1 MQVIVY
7 TEPETGNE
15 YTSLPDPWKGKVSPL
30 NDGNCES
37 FGWTKTT
44 REVPDPAPQP
54 VLYSKLKLIR
64 AMKQAGIW
72 TQVKNQIEASDYWD
86 EFICAQVLASN
97 DPGFMAFVDSMK
109 SVIGNDTINQMLE
122 ASIL

>member
-1 MQVIVY
+1 MTITIY

-30 NDGNCES
+30 NENNCES

-44 REVPDPAPQP
+44 REVPDPEPEP

-72 TQVKNQIEASDYWD
+72 TQVKDQIEASDYWD
-86 EFICAQVLASN
+86 EFICAQELASN
-97 DPGFMAFVDSMK
+97 DPGFTAFVATMRGTLGD
-109 SVIGNDTINQMLE
+109 DTINQMLE
-122 ASIL
+122 ASTL

>member
-1 MQVIVY
+1 MTITIY
-7 TEPETGNE
+7 IEPETGKE
-15 YTSLPDPWKGKVSPL
+15 YTVLPDPWKGKVSPL
-30 NDGNCES
+30 NENNCES

-44 REVPDPAPQP
+44 REVPDPEPQP

-72 TQVKNQIEASDYWD
+72 TQVKDQIEASDYWD
-86 EFICAQVLASN
+86 EFICAQELASN
-97 DPGFMAFVDSMK
+97 DPGFMDFVDSMK
-109 SVIGNDTINQMLE
+109 AVIGNDTINQMLE

>member
-1 MQVIVY
+1 MTITIY
-7 TEPETGNE
+7 IEPETGNE

-30 NDGNCES
+30 NENNCES

-44 REVPDPAPQP
+44 REVPDPEPQP
-54 VLYSKLKLIR
+54 TLYSKLKLIR

-72 TQVKNQIEASDYWD
+72 TQVKAQIEASDFWD
-86 EFICAQVLASN
+86 EFICAQELASD
-97 DPGFMAFVDSMK
+97 DPGFTAFVDSMK

>member
-1 MQVIVY
+1 MTITIY
-7 TEPETGNE
+7 IEPETGNE

-30 NDGNCES
+30 NENNCES

-44 REVPDPAPQP
+44 REVPDPEPQP
-54 VLYSKLKLIR
+54 TLYSKLKLIR

-72 TQVKNQIEASDYWD
+72 TQVKDHIEASDYWD
-86 EFICAQVLASN
+86 EFICAQELASN
-97 DPGFMAFVDSMK
+97 DPGFMEFVDSMK

>member
-1 MQVIVY
+1 MTITIY
-7 TEPETGNE
+7 IEPETGKE
-15 YTSLPDPWKGKVSPL
+15 YTSLPDPWNGKVSPL
-30 NDGNCES
+30 NENNCES

-44 REVPDPAPQP
+44 REVPDPEPQP

-72 TQVKNQIEASDYWD
+72 TQVKDQIEASDYWD
-86 EFICAQVLASN
+86 EFICAQELASN
-97 DPGFMAFVDSMK
+97 DPGFMAFVDTMRGTL
-109 SVIGNDTINQMLE
+109 GNDTINQMLE

>member
-1 MQVIVY
+1 MTITIY
-7 TEPETGNE
+7 IEPETGNE

-30 NDGNCES
+30 NENNCES

-54 VLYSKLKLIR
+54 QLYSKLKLIR

-72 TQVKNQIEASDYWD
+72 TQVKDQIEASDYWD
-86 EFICAQVLASN
+86 EFICAQELASN

>member
-1 MQVIVY
+1 MQVTIY

-15 YTSLPDPWKGKVSPL
+15 YTSLPDPWNGKVSPL
-30 NDGNCES
+30 NENNCES

-44 REVPDPAPQP
+44 REVPDPEPQP
-54 VLYSKLKLIR
+54 TLYSKLKLIR

-72 TQVKNQIEASDYWD
+72 TQVKTQIETSDYWD
-86 EFICAQVLASN
+86 EFICAQELASN
-97 DPGFMAFVDSMK
+97 DPGFMEFVDSMK
-109 SVIGNDTINQMLE
+109 AVIGEDTINQMLE

>member
-1 MQVIVY
+1 MIITIY

-44 REVPDPAPQP
+44 REVPDPEPQP

-72 TQVKNQIEASDYWD
+72 TQVKTQIEASDYWD
-86 EFICAQVLASN
+86 EFICAQELASN

-109 SVIGNDTINQMLE
+109 SVIGNDTINQVLE
-122 ASIL
+122 ASTL

>member
-1 MQVIVY
+1 MTITIY
-7 TEPETGNE
+7 IEPETGNE
-15 YTSLPDPWKGKVSPL
+15 YASLPDPWKGKVSPL
-30 NDGNCES
+30 NENNCES

-44 REVPDPAPQP
+44 REVPDPEPEP

-72 TQVKNQIEASDYWD
+72 TQVKTQIEASDYWD
-86 EFICAQVLASN
+86 EFICAQELASN
-97 DPGFMAFVDSMK
+97 DPGFMAFVASMRGTL
-109 SVIGNDTINQMLE
+109 GNDTINQMLE

>member
-1 MQVIVY
+1 MTITIY

-30 NDGNCES
+30 NENNCES
-37 FGWTKTT
+37 FGWTKST
-44 REVPDPAPQP
+44 REVPDPEPEP

-72 TQVKNQIEASDYWD
+72 TQVKDQIEASDYWD
-86 EFICAQVLASN
+86 EFICAQELASN
-97 DPGFMAFVDSMK
+97 DPGFMAFVASMR
-109 SVIGNDTINQMLE
+109 GTLGDDTINQMLE
-122 ASIL
+122 ASTL

>member
-1 MQVIVY
+1 MTITIY
-7 TEPETGNE
+7 IEPETGNE

-37 FGWTKTT
+37 FGWTKIT
-44 REVPDPAPQP
+44 REVPDPEPEP

-72 TQVKNQIEASDYWD
+72 TQVKDQIEASDYWD
-86 EFICAQVLASN
+86 EFICAQELASN

>member
-1 MQVIVY
+1 MTITIYV
-7 TEPETGNE
+7 EPETGNE

-30 NDGNCES
+30 NENNCES

-44 REVPDPAPQP
+44 REVPDPEPQP

-72 TQVKNQIEASDYWD
+72 TQVKDQIEASDYWD
-86 EFICAQVLASN
+86 EFICAQELASN
-97 DPGFMAFVDSMK
+97 DPGFMAFVASMR
-109 SVIGNDTINQMLE
+109 GTLGDDTINQMLE

>member
-1 MQVIVY
+1 MTITIYV
-7 TEPETGNE
+7 EPETGNE

-30 NDGNCES
+30 SENNCES

-44 REVPDPAPQP
+44 REVPDPEPEP

-72 TQVKNQIEASDYWD
+72 TQVKDQIEASDYWD
-86 EFICAQVLASN
+86 EFICAQELASN

>member
-1 MQVIVY
+1 MTITIYV
-7 TEPETGNE
+7 EPETGNE

-30 NDGNCES
+30 NENNCES

-44 REVPDPAPQP
+44 REVPDPEPQP

-72 TQVKNQIEASDYWD
+72 TQVKDQIEASDYWD
-86 EFICAQVLASN
+86 EFICAQELASN
-97 DPGFMAFVDSMK
+97 DPGFMAFVDTMR
-109 SVIGNDTINQMLE
+109 GTLGDDTINQMLE
-122 ASIL
+122 ASTL

>member
-1 MQVIVY
+1 MIITIY
-7 TEPETGNE
+7 IEPETGKE

-30 NDGNCES
+30 NENNCES

-54 VLYSKLKLIR
+54 QLYSKLKLIR

-72 TQVKNQIEASDYWD
+72 TQVKDQIEASDYWD
-86 EFICAQVLASN
+86 EFICAQELASD
-97 DPGFMAFVDSMK
+97 DPGFTAFVATMRGTLGD
-109 SVIGNDTINQMLE
+109 DTINQMLE

>member
-1 MQVIVY
+1 MTITIY
-7 TEPETGNE
+7 IEPDTGNE

-30 NDGNCES
+30 NENNCES

-44 REVPDPAPQP
+44 REVPDPEPQP

-72 TQVKNQIEASDYWD
+72 TQVKDQIEASDYWD
-86 EFICAQVLASN
+86 EFICAQELASN
-97 DPGFMAFVDSMK
+97 DPGFTAFVDTMRGTL
-109 SVIGNDTINQMLE
+109 GNDTINQMLE

>member
-1 MQVIVY
+1 MTITIY
-7 TEPETGNE
+7 IEPETGNE
-15 YTSLPDPWKGKVSPL
+15 YTSLPDPWNGKVSPL
-30 NDGNCES
+30 NENNCES

-44 REVPDPAPQP
+44 REVPDPEPQP

-72 TQVKNQIEASDYWD
+72 TQVKTQIETSDYWD
-86 EFICAQVLASN
+86 EFICAQELASN
-97 DPGFMAFVDSMK
+97 DPGFMEFVDSMK
-109 SVIGNDTINQMLE
+109 SVIGNDTINQLLE

>member
-1 MQVIVY
+1 MTITIY

-30 NDGNCES
+30 NENNCES

-44 REVPDPAPQP
+44 REVADPEPEP

-64 AMKQAGIW
+64 AMKQTGIW
-72 TQVKNQIEASDYWD
+72 TQVKDQIEASDYWD
-86 EFICAQVLASN
+86 EFICAQELASN

-122 ASIL
+122 ASTL

>member
-1 MQVIVY
+1 MTITIY
-7 TEPETGNE
+7 IEPETGKE

-30 NDGNCES
+30 NENNCES

-44 REVPDPAPQP
+44 REVPAPEPQP

-72 TQVKNQIEASDYWD
+72 TQVKTQIEASDYWD
-86 EFICAQVLASN
+86 EFICAQELASN
-97 DPGFMAFVDSMK
+97 DPGFMEFVDSMK
-109 SVIGNDTINQMLE
+109 AVIGEDTINQMLE

>member
-1 MQVIVY
+1 MTITIY

-30 NDGNCES
+30 NENNCES

-44 REVPDPAPQP
+44 REVPDPEPEP

-72 TQVKNQIEASDYWD
+72 TQVKDQIEASDYWD
-86 EFICAQVLASN
+86 EFICAQELASN

-122 ASIL
+122 ASTL

>member
-1 MQVIVY
+1 MTITIY
-7 TEPETGNE
+7 IEPETSNE

-30 NDGNCES
+30 NENNCES
-37 FGWTKTT
+37 FGWTKST
-44 REVPDPAPQP
+44 REVPDPEPQP
-54 VLYSKLKLIR
+54 QLYSKLKLIR

-72 TQVKNQIEASDYWD
+72 TQVKDQIEASDYWD
-86 EFICAQVLASN
+86 EFICAQELASN

-122 ASIL
+122 ASTL

>member
-1 MQVIVY
+1 MQVTIY

-15 YTSLPDPWKGKVSPL
+15 YTSLPDPWNGKVSPL
-30 NDGNCES
+30 NENNCES

-44 REVPDPAPQP
+44 REVPDPEPQP
-54 VLYSKLKLIR
+54 TLYSKLKLIR

-72 TQVKNQIEASDYWD
+72 TQVKTQIETSDYWD
-86 EFICAQVLASN
+86 EFICAQELASN
-97 DPGFMAFVDSMK
+97 DPGFMEFVDSMK

>member
-1 MQVIVY
+1 MTITIY
-7 TEPETGNE
+7 IEPETDNE

-30 NDGNCES
+30 NENNCES

-44 REVPDPAPQP
+44 REVPDPEPQQQ
-54 VLYSKLKLIR
+54 LYSKLKLIR

-72 TQVKNQIEASDYWD
+72 TQVKDQIEASDYWD
-86 EFICAQVLASN
+86 EFICAQELASN

>member
-1 MQVIVY
+1 MIITIY

-54 VLYSKLKLIR
+54 QLYSKLKLIR

-72 TQVKNQIEASDYWD
+72 TQVKDQIEASDYWD
-86 EFICAQVLASN
+86 EFICAQELASN
-97 DPGFMAFVDSMK
+97 DPGFTAFVASMR
-109 SVIGNDTINQMLE
+109 GTLGDDTINQMLE

>member
-1 MQVIVY
+1 MTITIY

-44 REVPDPAPQP
+44 REVPDPEPEP

-72 TQVKNQIEASDYWD
+72 TQVKDQIEASDYWD
-86 EFICAQVLASN
+86 EFICAQELASN

-122 ASIL
+122 ASTL

>member
-1 MQVIVY
+1 MIITIY

-30 NDGNCES
+30 NENNCES

-44 REVPDPAPQP
+44 REVPDPAPQS

-72 TQVKNQIEASDYWD
+72 TQVKTQIEASDYWD
-86 EFICAQVLASN
+86 EFICAQELASN
-97 DPGFMAFVDSMK
+97 DPGFTAFVDSMK

>member
-1 MQVIVY
+1 MTITIY
-7 TEPETGNE
+7 IEPETDKE
-15 YTSLPDPWKGKVSPL
+15 YTVLPDPWKGKVSPL
-30 NDGNCES
+30 NENNCES

-44 REVPDPAPQP
+44 REVPDPEPQP

-72 TQVKNQIEASDYWD
+72 TQVKTQIEASDYWD
-86 EFICAQVLASN
+86 EFICAQELASD
-97 DPGFMAFVDSMK
+97 DPGFTAFVATMRGTLGD
-109 SVIGNDTINQMLE
+109 DTINQMLE

>member
-1 MQVIVY
+1 MTITIYV
-7 TEPETGNE
+7 EPETGNE

-30 NDGNCES
+30 NENNCES

-44 REVPDPAPQP
+44 REVPDPEPEP

-64 AMKQAGIW
+64 AMKQTGIW
-72 TQVKNQIEASDYWD
+72 TQVKDQIEASDYWD
-86 EFICAQVLASN
+86 EFICAQELASD

>member
-1 MQVIVY
+1 MTITIY
-7 TEPETGNE
+7 IEPETGKE

-30 NDGNCES
+30 NENNCES

-54 VLYSKLKLIR
+54 QLYSKLKLIR

-72 TQVKNQIEASDYWD
+72 TQVKAQIETSDYWD
-86 EFICAQVLASN
+86 EFICAQELASN
-97 DPGFMAFVDSMK
+97 DPGFTAFVDTMRGTL
-109 SVIGNDTINQMLE
+109 GNDTINQMLE
-122 ASIL
+122 ASTL

>member
-1 MQVIVY
+1 MQVTIY

-15 YTSLPDPWKGKVSPL
+15 YTSLPDPWNGKVSPL
-30 NDGNCES
+30 NENNCES

-44 REVPDPAPQP
+44 REVPDPEPQP

-72 TQVKNQIEASDYWD
+72 TQVKTRIETSDYWD
-86 EFICAQVLASN
+86 EFICAQELASN
-97 DPGFMAFVDSMK
+97 DPGFMEFVDSMK

>member
-1 MQVIVY
+1 MTITIY
-7 TEPETGNE
+7 IEPETGNE
-15 YTSLPDPWKGKVSPL
+15 YTSLPDPWNGKVSPL
-30 NDGNCES
+30 NENNCES

-44 REVPDPAPQP
+44 REVPDPEPQP
-54 VLYSKLKLIR
+54 TLYSKLKLIR

-72 TQVKNQIEASDYWD
+72 TQVKTQIETSDYWD
-86 EFICAQVLASN
+86 EFICAQELASN
-97 DPGFMAFVDSMK
+97 DPGFMEFVDSMK

>member
-72 TQVKNQIEASDYWD
+72 TQVKDQIEASDYWD
-86 EFICAQVLASN
+86 EFICAQELASN

>member
-44 REVPDPAPQP
+44 REVPDPAPQS

-72 TQVKNQIEASDYWD
+72 TQVKDQIEASDYWD
-86 EFICAQVLASN
+86 EFICVGDLSSN
-97 DPGFMAFVDSMK
+97 DPVFMAFVDWMK

>member
-1 MQVIVY
+1 MTITIYV
-7 TEPETGNE
+7 EPETGNE
-15 YTSLPDPWKGKVSPL
+15 YASLPDPWKGKVSPL
-30 NDGNCES
+30 NENNCES

-44 REVPDPAPQP
+44 REVPDPEPQP

-72 TQVKNQIEASDYWD
+72 TQVKTQIEASDYWD
-86 EFICAQVLASN
+86 EFICAQELASN
-97 DPGFMAFVDSMK
+97 DPGFMAFVASMR
-109 SVIGNDTINQMLE
+109 GTLGDDTINQMLE